1 MTQAA
6 FELVAKCSGKLGSER
21 YSVKPPPEFPVSRI
35 ASMVDPTSRMPSSS
49 RATPLASPLH
59 FPLAFRSGKKM
70 TGQENGEAG
79 ACLKLL

>member
-6 FELVAKCSGKLGSER
+6 FELVAKCSGKLGSVR

-35 ASMVDPTSRMPSSS
+35 ASIVTRSYFKDAKFLPSH
-49 RATPLASPLH
+49 ALPSPLLL
-59 FPLAFRSGKKM
+59 LAHSFSFLLLW
-70 TGQENGEAG
+70 QENGEAG